1 MLDCLS
7 KTCCSDSSLGEIG
20 EDEVA
25 EEPGA
30 FEDCWMSEER
40 GCDLSYLRNT
50 SQSRSSWI
58 VYPPDLTCYDGEPY
72 GFQVF
77 PGPSNGRLLVW
88 LQGGGGCTNYETC
101 EVPDTSTAITSLF
114 PNTKGLFDM
123 SRGAD
128 NPVISGGWT
137 VVVVNYCSGDSHVGN
152 ATAELVSWDGASSA
166 NVTFSGARHV
176 DRVLEWVAAQD
187 FGTGP
192 SARRLAGGCSAGSLG
207 VQSWMYALRQRVGVT
222 GFLFDSYV
230 GILPPDLGAAL
241 RDVLGACSSAEG
253 PMQWP
258 EEWVERCE
266 QGEAHEVP
274 EFTVD
279 ALAGADG
286 GQSLYVGWDDDV
298 VQRSYYSIV
307 STRNASDKEAYVR
320 AAGVINREFTG
331 KLEEI
336 LAGYENV
343 SLGFSSVL
351 FSGQDHCVV
360 PFAKLYDTSLRKR
373 DSNATA
379 LEVIDRFLNGELSA
393 GEEVG
398 SPAGGGDGP
407 TAGEEVGS
415 LTGEEG
421 GSPTG
426 GGDGPTA
433 GEEGGSSTGEMDGS
447 TAGEEDSA
455 SDDALRLGSVGNL
468 AAVLG
473 TFLFALR

>member
-1 MLDCLS
+1 MWRMGHKLSLSFATLVCTILLIVRVVSGGCTPEAARPSFLPLVAEGAPCATGKNSAPGCERVPQDVYDCCGVNSTMLDCLS

-241 RDVLGACSSAEG
+241 LRCSGRRSGSSGASRGRRTRSRSSRWTR
-253 PMQWP
+253 WP
-258 EEWVERCE
+258 ALTAGNRS
-266 QGEAHEVP
+266 
-274 EFTVD
+274 T
-279 ALAGADG
+279 LAGTTTSCSGAITPL
-286 GQSLYVGWDDDV
+286 S
-298 VQRSYYSIV
+298 RPAMPR
-307 STRNASDKEAYVR
+307 TRR
-320 AAGVINREFTG
+320 PT
-331 KLEEI
+331 
-336 LAGYENV
+336 
-343 SLGFSSVL
+343 
-351 FSGQDHCVV
+351 C
-360 PFAKLYDTSLRKR
+360 
-373 DSNATA
+373 
-379 LEVIDRFLNGELSA
+379 
-393 GEEVG
+393 
-398 SPAGGGDGP
+398 GP
-407 TAGEEVGS
+407 
-415 LTGEEG
+415 
-421 GSPTG
+421 P
-426 GGDGPTA
+426 
-433 GEEGGSSTGEMDGS
+433 GSSTASSQGS
-447 TAGEEDSA
+447 SRRSSRATKTCPSGSAASSSLGRTTALSRLQSSTTRRSA
-455 SDDALRLGSVGNL
+455 R
-468 AAVLG
+468 G
-473 TFLFALR
+473 TATRPLSRS